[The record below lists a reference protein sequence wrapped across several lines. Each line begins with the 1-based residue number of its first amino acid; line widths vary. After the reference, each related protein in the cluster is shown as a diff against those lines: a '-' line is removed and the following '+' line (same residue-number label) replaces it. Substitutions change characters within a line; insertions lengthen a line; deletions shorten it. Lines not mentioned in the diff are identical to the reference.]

1 MHEVLNVRKR
11 IVFCLLFAVAV
22 PRVSHAV
29 ESSPVRLTMADAVK
43 AAVERNL
50 DVRVERYNPAQ
61 QEAEY
66 QKSRAIYDPNLQ
78 LLADYADSTSIRS
91 FTLSPPERMADRSTQ
106 LNAGLSQLFFTGGTA
121 ILGFN
126 NTYIR
131 GDASGTTG
139 FSSYWQS
146 SLGVTISQPLLK
158 NLGREA
164 TELAI
169 DTARLG
175 KNTSLEQFNAR
186 LNTVV
191 AQVRTEYYTLYSL
204 REERQVKKI
213 SLELAR
219 KILIETQARV
229 KAGVMPAMEILN
241 AEFGVA
247 TREKE
252 LIDAERAVSDQIDL
266 LRRLLQLEQAGEL
279 EIVEAPSRAAYQLSE
294 QEQIQSAI
302 ARRPEVRE
310 LKRTLELLELQTR
323 VSGNRTLP
331 DLTLSAS
338 AAATGLATTYSRDMD
353 RLGSGDYPN
362 WSVGLALAFPLGN
375 RAAEN
380 EYRKNRLKVD
390 QAVLKLR
397 NQEELVANEVRSAV
411 RAVGAYYK
419 QIEVTDRGRAFA
431 EERFKAFARKA
442 EVGLA
447 TNKEVLDVEN
457 ELATAKNNQ
466 IKAQTAY
473 ANAVTQLWKS
483 TGELLEQQQIRMVE
497 QDAEA
502 LYRQVR

>member
-1 MHEVLNVRKR
+1 MCEALKMTKTIVLIMV
-11 IVFCLLFAVAV
+11 IVIAAV
-22 PRVSHAV
+22 RVSHAV
-29 ESSPVRLTMADAVK
+29 EPSPVRLTLADAVK

-50 DVRVERYNPAQ
+50 EVRVERYNPAQ

-78 LLADYADSTSIRS
+78 LLANYADTTSMRS
-91 FTLSPPERMADRSTQ
+91 FALSPPERLADRSTQ

-121 ILGFN
+121 TLGFN
-126 NTYIR
+126 NSYIR
-131 GDASGTTG
+131 GDASSTSG
-139 FSSYWQS
+139 FSSYWHS
-146 SLGVTISQPLLK
+146 SLGLAISQPLLK
-158 NLGREA
+158 NMGREA

-175 KNTSLEQFNAR
+175 KFTSLEQFNTR
-186 LNTVV
+186 LNAVV
-191 AQVRTEYYTLYSL
+191 AQARTNYYTLYSL
-204 REERQVKKI
+204 REEQQVKII

-219 KILIETQARV
+219 KILGETQARV
-229 KAGVMPAMEILN
+229 KAGIMPAMEILN

-266 LRRLLQLEQAGEL
+266 LRQLLQLERAGEL
-279 EIVEAPSRAAYQLSE
+279 EIVDAPSRAVYQLSE
-294 QEQIQSAI
+294 PEQIQMAI
-302 ARRPEVRE
+302 ARRPEIRE

-338 AAATGLATTYSRDMD
+338 AAAIGLAPTYARDVD

-362 WSVGLALAFPLGN
+362 WSVGLALSFPLGN

-390 QAVLKLR
+390 QAALKLR

-411 RAVGAYYK
+411 RAVTAYYK
-419 QIEVTDRGRAFA
+419 QIEVADRGRAFA
-431 EERFKAFARKA
+431 EERFKAFVRKA

-447 TNKEVLDVEN
+447 TNKDVLDVESD
-457 ELATAKNNQ
+457 LATAKNNQ
-466 IKAQTAY
+466 IKAQAAY
-473 ANAVTQLWKS
+473 ANAITQLWRS

-497 QDAEA
+497 GDAEA
-502 LYRQVR
+502 LYRQVH